1 MLNHFSTPNGVR
13 IRLPYVMVCI
23 VSLLGWV
30 QTAQADTYPDKSIQL
45 VIGFGQGGPTDVVAR
60 FLAEEMSG
68 LLKQKVFVEN
78 RPGASGNI
86 ATQTVANAAPDG
98 YSYLIGALPLAVN
111 HSRFPDFPVQFGRNI
126 RAIAAIG
133 ATNNVLVVH
142 PSIKATSVAEF
153 AALAKAD
160 SGSISCGTF
169 GKGSSSHLAAA
180 EFQTRANVQL
190 VEVPYKRNSDTV
202 NDIIGG
208 HISCW
213 FAPVPSVAALTEAGK
228 LRALA
233 VTGPERVDAFPGV
246 PTFSELGFEGF
257 DVRLW
262 VGLFARSDVAEN
274 RLQVIETAAREALAS
289 TAMQLAFEK
298 QGIEPMSMGSAEFTT
313 FVEDEISRWEEIGS
327 QLKSPN

>member
-1 MLNHFSTPNGVR
+1 MFNLFPMRPSVGS
-13 IRLPYVMVCI
+13 RLSRALISVVM
-23 VSLLGWV
+23 LLGWAPS
-30 QTAQADTYPDKSIQL
+30 AQADTYPDKSIQL

-60 FLAEEMSG
+60 FMAEEMSG
-68 LLKQKVFVEN
+68 ILKQKVYVEN

-86 ATQTVANAAPDG
+86 ATQTVANAPADG

-111 HSRFPDFPVQFGRNI
+111 HSRFPDFPVQFGRDI
-126 RAIAAIG
+126 KAIAAIG

-142 PSIKATSVAEF
+142 PDVKAKSVEEF
-153 AALAKAD
+153 AVLTK
-160 SGSISCGTF
+160 SEPGTISCGTF

-180 EFQTRANVQL
+180 EFQSRANVEL

-233 VTGPERVDAFPGV
+233 VTGPDRVAALPDV
-246 PTFSELGFEGF
+246 PTFAELGYEGF

-262 VGLFARSDVAEN
+262 VGLFGRSDVPQD
-274 RLQVIETAAREALAS
+274 RLTLIESAAREALS
-289 TAMQLAFEK
+289 SSAMQNAFEK
-298 QGIEPMSMGSAEFTT
+298 QGIEALDMGSVEFTT
-313 FVEDEISRWEEIGS
+313 FVNDEISRWQAIGS
-327 QLKSPN
+327 QLQTSN